1 MGGGEQGRA
10 SWLPV
15 GPRWISWA
23 GWSQLRVSAGL
34 APASP
39 DPCVAYLSA
48 VDVQIPSRLPAVV
61 WLLWAVAAA
70 ATVQL
75 APNPLYV
82 TVVVAV
88 AALVVQAH
96 AGDSPLTSAFPIL
109 LAAGVVFA
117 VLRLVLTVVTTH
129 GSGGTVLFTLPD
141 ATLPRLLG
149 GFTVG
154 GTVELPVLARAAA
167 EGWAIVGVIAAF
179 AAFNAVVNHHELVQA
194 APRAFYEL
202 GLAVTVALAFVPST
216 IAAVTAV
223 RESDRARTGGHVVR
237 RGRLVRQVVP
247 VLESGMER
255 AVHLAE
261 SMDSRGFGRDTTAAD
276 VASGWCGLGS
286 LLLLGGCFVAL
297 VARATTTAAALALA
311 GTAALVA
318 AVMLSSKAS
327 RRARYRPRHVTPR
340 QWGLA
345 AVAWIAPAIVV
356 VSGLAGD
363 HTLTWPSDVLALPAV
378 SLLPLAGLLAL
389 AVPAVATKAHL

>member
-1 MGGGEQGRA
+1 
-10 SWLPV
+10 
-15 GPRWISWA
+15 
-23 GWSQLRVSAGL
+23 
-34 APASP
+34 
-39 DPCVAYLSA
+39 
-48 VDVQIPSRLPAVV
+48 V
-61 WLLWAVAAA
+61 WLVWAVAAA

-82 TVVVAV
+82 TVVVAI

-96 AGDSPLTSAFPIL
+96 AADGPLVSAFPIL
-109 LAAGVVFA
+109 LVAGLAFA
-117 VLRLVLTVVTTH
+117 LLRLVLTVATTH
-129 GSGGTVLFTLPD
+129 GSGGAVLFTLPD

-154 GTVELPVLARAAA
+154 GSVELPVVARAAA

-216 IAAVTAV
+216 IAAVAAV
-223 RESDRARTGGHVVR
+223 READRARTGGHVVR

-261 SMDSRGFGRDTTAAD
+261 SMDSRGFGRDTTAGD
-276 VASGWCGLGS
+276 VAAGWCGLAS

-297 VARATTTAAALALA
+297 VGRANATAVALALCGA
-311 GTAALVA
+311 GALVA
-318 AVMLSSKAS
+318 AVVLSSRAT
-327 RRARYRPRHVTPR
+327 RRARYRPRRVTAP

-345 AVAWIAPAIVV
+345 AVAWLAPAVV
-356 VSGLAGD
+356 VAAHVAGD
-363 HTLTWPSDVLALPAV
+363 RTLAWPGDVLALPSV
-378 SLLPLAGLLAL
+378 SLVPLVALTAL
-389 AVPAVATKAHL
+389 AVPALATRR